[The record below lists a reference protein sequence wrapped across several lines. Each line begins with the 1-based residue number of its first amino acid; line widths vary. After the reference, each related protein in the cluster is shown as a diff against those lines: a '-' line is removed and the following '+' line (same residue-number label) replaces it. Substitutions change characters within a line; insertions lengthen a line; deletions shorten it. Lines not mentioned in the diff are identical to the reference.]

1 VGSPIIFL
9 NDSEECSQIPQN
21 TGSRTL
27 AQQLQSNRRAR
38 KPFQE
43 VTMSKTTGDD
53 WRQLAE
59 AAQKEQDP
67 TKLMEL
73 INELNHKL
81 ERRARDLES
90 HPSPMAD

>member
-1 VGSPIIFL
+1 
-9 NDSEECSQIPQN
+9 
-21 TGSRTL
+21 
-27 AQQLQSNRRAR
+27 
-38 KPFQE
+38 
-43 VTMSKTTGDD
+43 MSKTTGDD

-90 HPSPMAD
+90 HRARWRTELRCGRFRFLTEVSVLSPIR